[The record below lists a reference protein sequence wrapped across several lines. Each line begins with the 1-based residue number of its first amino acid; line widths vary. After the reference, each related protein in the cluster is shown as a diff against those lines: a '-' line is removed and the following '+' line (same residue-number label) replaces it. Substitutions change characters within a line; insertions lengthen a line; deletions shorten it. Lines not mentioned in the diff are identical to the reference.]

1 MLSEI
6 ATRVL
11 ASIKSFS
18 ATNAASAAHVAA
30 LQRVGS
36 FAPPKGV
43 DLAEAL
49 QRAAHE
55 GPCDRHAPTPGG
67 GAGGE
72 DSSAASRPSSAD
84 AATAAAAADGSCDEV
99 RERNLLAG
107 ADVCAASAI
116 RAPKKAGP
124 NAPTS
129 GGGAVAEAQMGIG
142 GAGSFAR
149 LRRRAESGEQAPC
162 RSNLTTAGD
171 SLTWAAAPDPACGGR
186 PAGAE
191 QARSPLAAAPV
202 LGTSGAADAR
212 NGSSS
217 AATADI
223 ISSEVGADVKQK
235 AVTEDEHKT
244 GSFRQKLK
252 QLLLIRAL
260 GPSTS
265 AGRAPGAGAPDAE
278 IQQAVQSEK
287 DLRHEQVLA
296 LAAPSPWVL
305 PTMSSSS
312 MENKSG

>member
-18 ATNAASAAHVAA
+18 ATKAASAAHVAA

-55 GPCDRHAPTPGG
+55 GPCDRHAPAPGG

-72 DSSAASRPSSAD
+72 DSSAASRPSAD
-84 AATAAAAADGSCDEV
+84 AATAAAAVYDSCDQV
-99 RERNLLAG
+99 LERNPLAG
-107 ADVCAASAI
+107 ADVCAALAI
-116 RAPKKAGP
+116 GAPQTAIAGA
-124 NAPTS
+124 NASTS
-129 GGGAVAEAQMGIG
+129 GGGAVAEAQLGIG
-142 GAGSFAR
+142 GAGPFAR
-149 LRRRAESGEQAPC
+149 LRRRAESGEHAPC

-212 NGSSS
+212 NGS

-223 ISSEVGADVKQK
+223 ISSEAGADVKQK

-252 QLLLIRAL
+252 RLLLIRAS

-305 PTMSSSS
+305 PDMSSSS
-312 MENKSG
+312 MEIKSG